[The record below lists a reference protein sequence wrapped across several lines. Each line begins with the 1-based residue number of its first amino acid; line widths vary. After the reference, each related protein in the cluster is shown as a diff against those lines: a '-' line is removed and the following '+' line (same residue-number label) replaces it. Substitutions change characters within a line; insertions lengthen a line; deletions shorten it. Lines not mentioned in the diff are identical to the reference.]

1 MCTPLVRS
9 DKEHTEDHAAGPP
22 MGGPSDSRQNP
33 PLWGTLPIEMLADK
47 FSTIEELGP
56 SSYVRFLDSSE
67 ASGDERTRW
76 RRQAMGAVQEFC
88 NRIDSH

>member
-1 MCTPLVRS
+1 
-9 DKEHTEDHAAGPP
+9 
-22 MGGPSDSRQNP
+22 
-33 PLWGTLPIEMLADK
+33 MLADK